1 MDPLIAKLNQ
11 AVLSQIETPKS
22 FTSAPGFQSGE
33 TSNFQATLDNKWT
46 DKLMEK
52 VMGGGSDQNQ
62 MKVLSADNIHVETK
76 TGEMANSQKIGVGD
90 QYFDMFKNINRDMLS
105 VDSAVETLSAPG
117 VKLTPQQLLGLQ
129 AGISQ
134 VSIYAES
141 FSKLTSTVAQGI
153 NSLVQT
159 QV

>member
-22 FTSAPGFQSGE
+22 FTNAPNFQPGE

-52 VMGGGSDQNQ
+52 VMGGGDQNQ
-62 MKVLSADNIHVETK
+62 MKVLSADNIHIETK
-76 TGEMANSQKIGVGD
+76 TGEMAKSQKVGMD
-90 QYFDMFKNINRDMLS
+90 NQYFDMFKNLNRDMLS
-105 VDSAVETLSAPG
+105 IDSAVETLSAPG

-141 FSKLTSTVAQGI
+141 FSKLTSTMSQ
-153 NSLVQT
+153 SLNQLIQT